1 MPSKV
6 LLRDPYQRLSIAY
19 MCARADRG
27 IGEEALR
34 MIDLSL
40 DFEVTLLLG
49 AARLALSCHN
59 TMFSV
64 WNEGT
69 LQKDI

>member
-1 MPSKV
+1 
-6 LLRDPYQRLSIAY
+6 

-40 DFEVTLLLG
+40 GFGVTLLLG
-49 AARLALSCHN
+49 AARLALSCHD

-69 LQKDI
+69 LQKGI